1 MIAVQWR
8 SYVDHIRNN
17 PVLGL
22 TANKLNSMHRDFAD
36 FTSNEYNQ
44 TVPSVGW
51 LIQCLVQLI
60 ESDGEYIKR
69 RMQMIDGE
77 HLSGDHSFKL
87 TKCVMAGGSKP
98 FAAIYLLMNEFSQV
112 VAWWFTAGTSMA
124 ELEHVIAK
132 IKTRY

>member
-1 MIAVQWR
+1 MIAIKRR

-22 TANKLNSMHRDFAD
+22 TADKLKSMHQDFAD
-36 FTSNEYNQ
+36 FTSDEYNQ

-51 LIQCLVQLI
+51 LIQCLLRLM

-69 RMQMIDGE
+69 LMQMIEGK

-98 FAAIYLLMNEFSQV
+98 FAAIYLLMNEFS
-112 VAWWFTAGTSMA
+112 
-124 ELEHVIAK
+124 
-132 IKTRY
+132 